1 MEEETKGK
9 DWSVKVVERAGVK
22 LQNQDPGL
30 KELSSCNKT
39 DCFIHMSGGKGDCR
53 REGLVYKGTC
63 LTCKER
69 GPSSEI
75 DKNGEVKMLTG
86 VRKSMKSMYW
96 GESAFNGY
104 TRGSQHLEALK
115 KPSKHKENAFVRH
128 KEDFHK
134 GEEADVRFRMD
145 VVRCYVRAMD
155 RQIGEG
161 CFILSPEADL
171 LMNGKLDHM
180 KPVVGRMVVSTA
192 VHCGRRRGRNPG

>member
-1 MEEETKGK
+1 
-9 DWSVKVVERAGVK
+9 
-22 LQNQDPGL
+22 
-30 KELSSCNKT
+30 
-39 DCFIHMSGGKGDCR
+39 
-53 REGLVYKGTC
+53 
-63 LTCKER
+63 
-69 GPSSEI
+69 
-75 DKNGEVKMLTG
+75 
-86 VRKSMKSMYW
+86 MKSMYW